1 MRETEKK
8 DLARIK
14 TAQEKESRDRQ
25 LLEEKRKRR
34 VDEKNAFKAEIDTVE
49 RLKKEMEAERA
60 LQADKREQEREYLKK
75 MLIENEMNKKQAEKD
90 KQRERDADVQAQDE
104 HARMLDKQENDR
116 QREFIARERRAQEY
130 MNNMAGDVIKKQH
143 QKQRD
148 EDDALTKYEMQR
160 ELRLREDD
168 RRRMERERQEKEEM
182 AQLLHRQMMEKKA
195 REQATKANNDEQAV
209 LWARDK

>member
-1 MRETEKK
+1 M
-8 DLARIK
+8 
-14 TAQEKESRDRQ
+14 
-25 LLEEKRKRR
+25 
-34 VDEKNAFKAEIDTVE
+34 DEKNAFKAEIDTVE

-60 LQADKREQEREYLKK
+60 LQANKREQEREYLKK

-160 ELRLREDD
+160 ELRLREED

>member
-1 MRETEKK
+1 
-8 DLARIK
+8 LARIK

-34 VDEKNAFKAEIDTVE
+34 MDEKNAFKAEIDTVE

-60 LQADKREQEREYLKK
+60 LQANKREQEREYLKK

-160 ELRLREDD
+160 ELRLREED